1 MEFNGTWTTISPNQ
15 IISAVMSL
23 SRYSPVGIASL
34 IAGKIAAIGD
44 LEVVA
49 RQLGMYMVTVIVG
62 LMIHGG
68 LILPAIFFAITRK
81 SPFAFYSGI
90 FQAWITA
97 LGTASRY
104 DSLQEVHMYVW
115 KSSVWAC
122 VHTCV
127 SHISFT
133 TRIAWTAVVVTVID
147 QRSLLL
153 AFSYLG

>member
-1 MEFNGTWTTISPNQ
+1 M
-15 IISAVMSL
+15 L
-23 SRYSPVGIASL
+23 RYSPIGIASL
-34 IAGKIAAIGD
+34 ISGKIAAIGD

-62 LMIHGG
+62 LVIHGG

-104 DSLQEVHMYVW
+104 ERLQKV
-115 KSSVWAC
+115 SC
-122 VHTCV
+122 VCV
-127 SHISFT
+127 G
-133 TRIAWTAVVVTVID
+133 VPC
-147 QRSLLL
+147 
-153 AFSYLG
+153 LGMC